1 MSETVID
8 QKSASALAGELRRYF
23 SGEVL
28 VGGQPGY
35 NNARTIWNA
44 MVDKKPTV
52 IAGCVT
58 TDDVVASVKLARHH
72 GLQVSV
78 RCGGHGVTGKALADG
93 GLTIDL
99 TRMRGVRVSPDNKTA
114 SVQGGC
120 LLGDVDAATAQH
132 GMIVPAGI
140 VSETGVGGLALG
152 GGIGWFSRKHGLTC
166 DNFLS
171 LKLVTASGEVVTASE
186 TEHPDLFWALHGGGG
201 NFGAVTEF
209 EFKTHKFGPEMRIGI
224 ALHHPEDAVQALA
237 EYAQIY
243 PELPDHVGWH
253 AALKQSMPGL
263 PFVPEPLR
271 GKRLLLMIVMYLA
284 DSKEEEGEKLVERL
298 IGVGKP
304 AAKAMTVMPFGA
316 RVQKLLDPEFP
327 NGNRYYTKEAHINEL
342 PEEALETLVS
352 RWGEMKMSGEIEII
366 GLGGA
371 MARVSPD
378 ATAFANRHHNWWLNF
393 ALHWDDAELDASN
406 IAQIRAANDALKPW
420 LGTGVYANMLNFDE
434 ADRLIDA
441 YGGQERYDRIAR
453 VKAQYDPDNFFRSN
467 NAAIAPI
474 GAAAPHK

>member
-1 MSETVID
+1 
-8 QKSASALAGELRRYF
+8 
-23 SGEVL
+23 
-28 VGGQPGY
+28 
-35 NNARTIWNA
+35 

-78 RCGGHGVTGKALADG
+78 RCGGPGVTGKALADG

-99 TRMRGVRVSPDNKTA
+99 TRMRGVWVSSYNRTA

-152 GGIGWFSRKHGLTC
+152 GGIGWFARKHGLTC
-166 DNFLS
+166 DNCLS

-209 EFKTHKFGPEMRIGI
+209 EFKAHKVGPQMRIGI
-224 ALHHPEDAVQALA
+224 ALHHPEDAVRALA

-243 PELPDHVGWH
+243 PELPDRVGWH

-298 IGVGKP
+298 ISVGNP
-304 AAKAMTVMPFGA
+304 AAKAMTVMPFRA
-316 RVQKLLDPEFP
+316 RGQNRHDPDFP
-327 NGNRYYTKEAHINEL
+327 NGIRCCPNE
-342 PEEALETLVS
+342 
-352 RWGEMKMSGEIEII
+352 
-366 GLGGA
+366 
-371 MARVSPD
+371 
-378 ATAFANRHHNWWLNF
+378 
-393 ALHWDDAELDASN
+393 
-406 IAQIRAANDALKPW
+406 
-420 LGTGVYANMLNFDE
+420 
-434 ADRLIDA
+434 
-441 YGGQERYDRIAR
+441 
-453 VKAQYDPDNFFRSN
+453 
-467 NAAIAPI
+467 
-474 GAAAPHK
+474 